1 MKRTKGTPLP
11 EIHPRLH
18 NSASIFGAYP
28 QVLRLERNEQ
38 AAYSRDPSSEQAE
51 RLMYVRILG
60 YLMLEGPS
68 DHARVAV
75 ALEVNA
81 CCGDEL
87 KLLAIGQLYFDCYIR
102 ACKLQNLYF
111 FSHSGNFFTSQNE

>member
-68 DHARVAV
+68 DRARVTV

-81 CCGDEL
+81 CCGDEV

-102 ACKLQNLYF
+102 ACKLQNFYF
-111 FSHSGNFFTSQNE
+111 FFVFWKFFTSQNE